1 MMIIRNQYDH
11 YSLGVISG
19 FTADDLFTE
28 LESQGAQQAFL
39 AALPERGKKYGADI
53 LRASAE
59 TGVSPLF
66 IAATANAETAYGAA
80 PECKGLGPA
89 CKSESGTYL
98 GLMQFGKKE
107 AQWAAEK
114 LPNGRPQWS
123 VPYFNF
129 RRGAE
134 YIVETR
140 DLLINLLKNVNYPW
154 KTMDQRLLAEWI
166 IAAYNKGAGSA
177 RKGILANKAPDSITD
192 SSTDF
197 DSGTI
202 QPYVTRVVGHMSAL
216 KSRMPP
222 GSV

>member
-1 MMIIRNQYDH
+1 MIKILNQYDN
-11 YSLGVISG
+11 YSLRGLIG
-19 FTADDLFTE
+19 PTAEDLFTE
-28 LESQGAQQAFL
+28 LETSAAQQGFL
-39 AALPERGKKYGADI
+39 LALPDRAKKYGADI

-59 TGVSPLF
+59 TGVSPFF
-66 IAATANAETAYGAA
+66 IAGIANAETGYGESAFCEGA
-80 PECKGLGPA
+80 GPA
-89 CKSESGTYL
+89 CKSKTGKYL
-98 GLMQFGKKE
+98 GMMQFGKKE

-140 DLLINLLKNVNYPW
+140 DLLIRLLKNAGYDW
-154 KTMDQRLLAEWI
+154 KGMDQRLLAQWI

-177 RKGILANKAPDSITD
+177 RKGLLANLEPDSITD
-192 SSTDF
+192 LSADF

-202 QPYVTRVVGHMSAL
+202 QPYVVRVVGHMNAIRG
-216 KSRMPP
+216 RMPP
-222 GSV
+222 GTV